1 MGIYGHIETFQGK
14 PVINYEKDTTI
25 VNSLNAVYRLS
36 VEYDSEH
43 TILDLLTQLS
53 ADPSASKIIEL
64 IIGMW
69 DYDTSSQGIVDCL
82 IENRQKLSGLKA
94 LFLGD
99 ITGDENEVSW
109 IQQSNLSL
117 LLNAYN
123 DLEYLQVRGN
133 EGLQLGELKL
143 DRLKTLIIETGGL
156 NPSIVKEICQ
166 AKLPQL
172 EHLELWLGDPNYGGD
187 TKVEDLAPI
196 LAGKLFP
203 KLSYLGLKDS
213 VIADHVAIAVSTAP
227 VMQQIKVLDLSLGN
241 LGDVGATALL
251 ASPFINQLEKLDLN
265 YHYISPE
272 LMAKLEELDIEV
284 DISDEQDSEEDE
296 DCRYIS
302 VSE

>member
-1 MGIYGHIETFQGK
+1 MGIYHHTEFFQGK
-14 PVINYEKDTTI
+14 PVADYEKDAAIADPTGT
-25 VNSLNAVYRLS
+25 VYRLS
-36 VEYDSEH
+36 VDYDSDH
-43 TILDLLTQLS
+43 TILDLLTQFA
-53 ADPSASKIIEL
+53 ADPNANKVTGL

-69 DYDTSSQGIVDCL
+69 DFDHSSQAVVDCL
-82 IENRQKLSGLKA
+82 IENQPKLPNLTA

-99 ITGDENEVSW
+99 IIADENEVSW

-117 LLNAYN
+117 LLSTYSN
-123 DLEYLQVRGN
+123 LEHLQVRGN

-156 NPSIVKEICQ
+156 NPDIVKEICQ
-166 AKLPQL
+166 AQLPEL

-196 LAGKLFP
+196 LAGDLFP
-203 KLSYLGLKDS
+203 KLSYLGLRDS
-213 VIADHVAIAVSTAP
+213 VIADQVAIAVSTAP
-227 VMQQIKVLDLSLGN
+227 VMQKIKVLDLSLGN

-251 ASPFINQLEKLDLN
+251 ASPFINQLEKLNLN

-272 LMAKLEELDIEV
+272 LMSKLEELSIEV
-284 DISDEQDSEEDE
+284 DISDEQDPDEDE

>member
-1 MGIYGHIETFQGK
+1 MGIYGHVETFQGK
-14 PVINYEKDTTI
+14 PVIDYEKDTI
-25 VNSLNAVYRLS
+25 IADSLSTVYRLS
-36 VEYDSEH
+36 VEYDSKH

-53 ADPSASKIIEL
+53 ADPNAGKITEL

-69 DYDTSSQGIVDCL
+69 DYDTSSQGVVDCL

-117 LLNAYN
+117 LLSAYD
-123 DLEYLQVRGN
+123 DLEHLQVRGN

-156 NPSIVKEICQ
+156 NPDIVKEICQ

-196 LAGKLFP
+196 LAGDLFP

-213 VIADHVAIAVSTAP
+213 VIADQVAIAVSNAP
-227 VMQQIKVLDLSLGN
+227 VMQKIKVLDLSLGN

-272 LMAKLEELDIEV
+272 LMSKLEELSIEV

>member
-1 MGIYGHIETFQGK
+1 MGIYQHIEFFQDK
-14 PVINYEKDTTI
+14 PVADYEKDTAIIDPTGT
-25 VNSLNAVYRLS
+25 VYRLS
-36 VEYDSEH
+36 VDYDSKY
-43 TILDLLTQLS
+43 TIIDLLSQFS
-53 ADPSASKIIEL
+53 ADPNANKVTGL

-69 DYDTSSQGIVDCL
+69 DYDHSSQGVVDCL
-82 IENRQKLSGLKA
+82 IENRPKLSSLTA

-99 ITGDENEVSW
+99 IVADENEVSW

-117 LLNAYN
+117 LLSAYA
-123 DLEYLQVRGN
+123 DLEHLQVRGN
-133 EGLQLGELKL
+133 EGLHLGELKL

-156 NPSIVKEICQ
+156 NPNIVKEICQ

-187 TKVEDLAPI
+187 TKIEDLAPI
-196 LAGKLFP
+196 LAGDLFP

-213 VIADHVAIAVSTAP
+213 VIADQVAIAVSNAP
-227 VMQQIKVLDLSLGN
+227 VLQKIKVLDLSLGN
-241 LGDVGATALL
+241 LSNVGATALL

-272 LMAKLEELDIEV
+272 LMAKLEELSIEV